1 MKSVLSNKVEVRASS
16 INKKGM
22 FAKEYIH
29 AGEMV
34 YIKGGH
40 ILSRDDLYSSEVI
53 NSYLTISDNH
63 FIGAV
68 SAEEEEFVK
77 LYNNHSCDPN
87 CGMHGEI
94 TFVAI
99 RDILPGE
106 ELTVD
111 YAFIDNE
118 DYSFECHCGAI
129 KCRHTVTG
137 FDWKIKRLQDEYY
150 PYFAQYLKDKIDEQ
164 RKNKK
169 TKKQKNNKDCI
180 DKN

>member
-1 MKSVLSNKVEVRASS
+1 MKSVISRKIEVRGSS
-16 INKKGM
+16 IDKKGM
-22 FAKEYIH
+22 FAKELIR
-29 AGEMV
+29 AGEIV

-40 ILSRDDLYSSEVI
+40 ILSRSELFSSGVI
-53 NSYLTISDNH
+53 NSYLPISDDYYL
-63 FIGAV
+63 GAI
-68 SAEEEEFVK
+68 SAEEEDAIK

-99 RDILPGE
+99 RDIQPGE

-118 DYSFECHCGAI
+118 DYSFECQCGSV

-150 PYFAQYLKDKIDEQ
+150 PYFAQYLKDKIDMVRAES
-164 RKNKK
+164 
-169 TKKQKNNKDCI
+169 DE
-180 DKN
+180 

>member
-1 MKSVLSNKVEVRASS
+1 MKSVLSEKVEVRGSS
-16 INKKGM
+16 IDKKGM
-22 FAKEYIH
+22 FAKELIRS
-29 AGEMV
+29 GEIV

-40 ILSRDDLYSSEVI
+40 ILSRSELFSSEVI
-53 NSYLTISDNH
+53 NSYLPISDEY
-63 FIGAV
+63 FLGAL
-68 SAEEEEFVK
+68 SAEEEEAIK

-94 TFVAI
+94 IFVAI
-99 RDILPGE
+99 RDIQPGE

-118 DYSFECHCGAI
+118 DYSFECQCGSA

-150 PYFAQYLKDKIDEQ
+150 PYFAQYLKDKIDRSKE
-164 RKNKK
+164 
-169 TKKQKNNKDCI
+169 
-180 DKN
+180 